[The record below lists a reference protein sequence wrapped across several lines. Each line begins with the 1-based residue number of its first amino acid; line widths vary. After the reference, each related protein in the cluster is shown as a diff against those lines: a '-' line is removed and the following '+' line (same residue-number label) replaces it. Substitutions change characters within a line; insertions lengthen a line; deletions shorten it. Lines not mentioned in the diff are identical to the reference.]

1 MYSKVTSNRF
11 VATLLLVLWL
21 LFNQGCENNYV
32 AVVPTTPPMVAEVVN
47 PAAQKCVEAGYTQAV
62 LYSQNGVPTGMLCV
76 NKEKGKKCEQW
87 AYFRGECQL
96 DADGSI
102 TPPNTPSQKIANP
115 SSQKCIED
123 GYTLKTPVSSKG
135 VPTGV
140 ESCVDES
147 SGKKC
152 EAWAYFRGECQF
164 DKTSPPILPPLKE
177 RNTEQKP
184 QSMN

>member
-11 VATLLLVLWL
+11 VATLLFVLWL
-21 LFNQGCENNYV
+21 LFSQGCDRSHV
-32 AVVPTTPPMVAEVVN
+32 AVARTTPPMMAEMVN

-102 TPPNTPSQKIANP
+102 IPPPNTPSQKIANP
-115 SSQKCIED
+115 SSRKCIED
-123 GYTLKTPVSSKG
+123 GYTLKTLVSSKG

-140 ESCVDES
+140 ELCVDES
-147 SGKKC
+147 TGKKC

-164 DKTSPPILPPLKE
+164 DKASPKPPILPPH
-177 RNTEQKP
+177 TEL
-184 QSMN
+184 